1 MTGQINDSLIFQGRD
16 FSIAAVDGGELFKP
30 HQYGI
35 TPGFGTTACYRGY
48 FCSYEVVE
56 NALQLKQLIVSIYS
70 QPLDRIRIKYGK
82 KQIPVLLGI
91 TPSIK
96 PNSISQIVSSHC
108 AIYDEIYAPIK
119 FTGNLLV
126 ATDFIRNLYVHLG
139 FQAAYKYREVYEL
152 VFDKGFL
159 TQSINR
165 SQEMAEI
172 REKIISLSQDCD
184 IWKLDINWK
193 LVWKGRNGS

>member
-16 FSIAAVDGGELFKP
+16 FSITAVDGEELFNP
-30 HQYGI
+30 QQHGI

-48 FCSYEVVE
+48 FCSYELVE

-82 KQIPVLLGI
+82 KQIPNLFSI

-96 PNSISQIVSSHC
+96 PNQISQIVSGYC
-108 AIYDEIYAPIK
+108 AIYDEIYAPIE
-119 FTGNLLV
+119 FTGNLLI
-126 ATDFIRNLYVHLG
+126 ATDFIRSLYVHLG
-139 FQAAYKYREVYEL
+139 FQAAYKYKEVHEL

-172 REKIISLSQDCD
+172 REKIISLSKNCD
-184 IWKLDINWK
+184 NWK
-193 LVWKGRNGS
+193 LVWKGRK